1 MVGSETLLP
10 IFIADCAQSG
20 MDTDMKSLSSPTNR
34 SSSAGAL
41 SGQVAP
47 QRWPWQRS
55 LQARMVIAFGGAFL
69 LILAGLTF
77 WLSRIV
83 YDTYFDAVEHDLE
96 VAAFL
101 TANTLEDPLSGYA
114 SEFIQYQEW
123 KRSIELL
130 DEKDNDKEDGDKKDK
145 KHYKTNDSESTP
157 TLALLPSPSSPHP
170 ALPRLQSIA
179 ETYARD
185 LNARVTILDKNGYPV
200 VDSHYPISLIDS
212 QANRPEV
219 IVAANGEEITDV
231 RPDEFT
237 GALTLVTAAPI
248 QQGAQLLGIV
258 QLSQPMQVIA
268 EKAASLI
275 QTIMLAGLAAVLL
288 STTLAIWISRQL
300 MQPVVQLEKA
310 ALATAQGDLTQQ
322 VPVQTSDELG
332 ALAQAFNHMVD
343 AVRTMIEQQRAFV
356 AHASHELRTPLT
368 NIKLRIEAVRELG
381 DEAPDISTRYLG
393 EIESEA
399 DRLARLANTLLDL
412 AHLESRQSLPAET
425 AVDLAPVLNNAA
437 SIMQLSAQ
445 KAGISL
451 ETSVPMTLLRVKVHP
466 EEIEEVILNLLDN
479 AIKYTPA
486 GGRITL
492 TASVEDRLI
501 IRVADTG
508 SGIPPEDLPYIFDRF
523 YRVDK
528 ARSRTRGLQDS
539 MGSGA
544 GLGLSIVKQL
554 VEQNGGCITV
564 TSTLHQGTSFV
575 VSLPLVA

>member
-1 MVGSETLLP
+1 
-10 IFIADCAQSG
+10 
-20 MDTDMKSLSSPTNR
+20 MKSLSSPTNR

-55 LQARMVIAFGGAFL
+55 LQARMVIAFGSAFL

-130 DEKDNDKEDGDKKDK
+130 DEKDNNKEDGDEEDGDKKDK

-157 TLALLPSPSSPHP
+157 TLALLPPPSSPHP

-185 LNARVTILDKNGYPV
+185 LNARVTILDKNGYPI
-200 VDSHYPISLIDS
+200 VDSHYPVSLIDP

-237 GALTLVTAAPI
+237 GALTLVTAVPI
-248 QQGAQLLGIV
+248 QQGAQILGIV

-451 ETSVPMTLLRVKVHP
+451 ETSVPMTLPRVKVHP

-508 SGIPPEDLPYIFDRF
+508 SGIPPEELPYIFDRF

-528 ARSRTRGLQDS
+528 ARSRVHGLQNGI
-539 MGSGA
+539 GSGA

-554 VEQNGGCITV
+554 VEQNQGRISV
-564 TSTLHQGTSFV
+564 ESTLNQGTNFSISFA
-575 VSLPLVA
+575 LMA